1 MPRRLN
7 AALVSLT
14 ATSLAIAGCG
24 SSDSYENKPRPPAPI
39 VITASI
45 QKDKVSVS
53 PRSFGAGPVSLII
66 VNQTEAAQQ
75 VTFESKGGTGG
86 FTQETG
92 PINPRDTATLRADV
106 PTGAAVVMVGGA
118 GGIQAA
124 QVQVGTRRGTA
135 QNQLLQ
141 P

>member
-1 MPRRLN
+1 MGSGLRG
-7 AALVSLT
+7 T
-14 ATSLAIAGCG
+14 LAIVAAGALLAGCG
-24 SSDSYENKPRPPAPI
+24 SSTSYQNKPRPPAPI

-53 PRSFGAGPVSLII
+53 PRRFGAGPVSLII

-75 VTFESKGGTGG
+75 VTFESKGGGGG
-86 FTQETG
+86 FTQQTG

-106 PTGAAVVMVGGA
+106 PSGDAVVRVGGA

-124 QVQVGTRRGTA
+124 QVRVGSRRESA